1 MNAAEQPEQSDP
13 AAEASLS
20 RLRGLPLLTA
30 LGERMPGAEVRAEL
44 AARLAEAIVRGAG
57 EAGAEGPLIVEAA
70 RLQEVGKLYVD
81 AGLLAGPASELAP
94 EQRAEIDAH
103 FEHGRALAYGAGVAE
118 PVCDWILQARER
130 WDGGGPE
137 GLAGERIPLGARVVA
152 TTRVY
157 LDAGAGV
164 DGVAALIEQAGSA
177 LDPTIAA
184 SAAELTVAGG
194 F

>member
-1 MNAAEQPEQSDP
+1 MSADDQQQSDP

-44 AARLAEAIVRGAG
+44 AARLAEALTRRL
-57 EAGAEGPLIVEAA
+57 EAGGDAAMIVEAA

-81 AGLLAGPASELAP
+81 ADLLTRPPSELEP
-94 EQRAEIDAH
+94 SQRATVASH
-103 FEHGRALAYGAGVAE
+103 YEHGRALAYGAGVSE
-118 PVCDWILQARER
+118 PVCDWILHAREN
-130 WDGGGPE
+130 WDGSGPE
-137 GLAGERIPLGARVVA
+137 GLSGEQIPLGARVTAV
-152 TTRVY
+152 TRTY

-164 DGVAALIEQAGSA
+164 DGVAALIGESGQS
-177 LDPTIAA
+177 LDPTVAA
-184 SAAELTVAGG
+184 VAAELAASGG